1 MLTFKKISLTFGKDK
16 GNYINS
22 IIINFIY
29 LLLVLP
35 ALIFAKD
42 PMISRYWFFSLIIIY
57 LAYLFKT
64 LSFNKK
70 LN

>member
-1 MLTFKKISLTFGKDK
+1 MLTFKKISSNFGKDK

-22 IIINFIY
+22 IIIN
-29 LLLVLP
+29 LVT
-35 ALIFAKD
+35 F
-42 PMISRYWFFSLIIIY
+42 YWFASFNICKRSNDKQILVFFFNNY
-57 LAYLFKT
+57 LFTYLFKT